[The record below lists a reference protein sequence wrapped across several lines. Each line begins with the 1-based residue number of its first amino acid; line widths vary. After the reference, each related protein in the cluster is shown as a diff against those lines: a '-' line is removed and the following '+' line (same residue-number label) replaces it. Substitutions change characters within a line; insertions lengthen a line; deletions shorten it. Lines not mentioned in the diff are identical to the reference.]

1 LTLIDATAHPL
12 RTGGLNAFGAFL
24 HTLAHQVSV
33 GIFLT
38 DSLGRC
44 LYVNP
49 HLCSLMDLHPSEIS
63 GREWL
68 HAVHPQDHDRVV
80 GEWNRATQERLT
92 FMDECRLQRS
102 DKSIR
107 WVMVEAFPL
116 RTGQDDVTGYLGA
129 IRDVTASKLALE
141 ALQASEGRYRTL
153 LDAFPRALFVH
164 ADGQLLFSNPAGA
177 RLLGAASTQELAG
190 RKLTNWFAADALEML
205 SFQAGRPAA
214 STGRTLRKSDG
225 TAFDVEVYVAPITY
239 NGAAAVLFTLSDPI
253 PQKEMT
259 AHRDHARK
267 IEAIA
272 ALSGGIAHEFNN
284 CLTAILGFTELALL
298 GVPTDGKCYGHL
310 QQVMLASKRARELVG
325 QMLTF
330 SRQADTAKQPIAP
343 HFLLKE
349 TLRLF
354 RMGLPD
360 TITVHETI
368 QASTRRLLADPTQV
382 HQVFVN
388 LLAYAQ
394 QSLMAAEGIL
404 EIRLEDIG
412 VGTNSVGSSLQLAPG
427 DYICL
432 TVSNSV
438 QETAAETQT
447 DVTGPILPAAGVGE
461 SPGIVLAVA
470 NGIVAELGGT
480 IRVTTLPRHGV
491 AVEVFFPVLT
501 EPELN
506 DSLAKVSG
514 ER

>member
-1 LTLIDATAHPL
+1 MDPHTA
-12 RTGGLNAFGAFL
+12 R
-24 HTLAHQVSV
+24 S
-33 GIFLT
+33 
-38 DSLGRC
+38 
-44 LYVNP
+44 
-49 HLCSLMDLHPSEIS
+49 S

-80 GEWNRATQERLT
+80 AEWNRATQEQLT
-92 FMDECRLQRS
+92 FVDECRLQRS
-102 DKSIR
+102 DESVR

-116 RTGQDDVTGYLGA
+116 RTGQDDVTGYLGT

-177 RLLGAASTQELAG
+177 RLLGAASPQELAG

-205 SFQAGRPAA
+205 SVQAGRSA
-214 STGRTLRKSDG
+214 THRTLRKSDG
-225 TAFDVEVYVAPITY
+225 TAFDVEVYVAPITF
-239 NGAAAVLFTLSDPI
+239 NGAAAVLFTLSDQTPG
-253 PQKEMT
+253 KEM
-259 AHRDHARK
+259 AARRHHARK

-298 GVPTDGKCYGHL
+298 GVPIDGKCYGHL

-330 SRQADTAKQPIAP
+330 SRQAETAKQPIAP

-394 QSLMAAEGIL
+394 QSLTAAEGIL
-404 EIRLEDIG
+404 EIRLEDIE
-412 VGTNSVGSSLQLAPG
+412 VGTNSVSSSLQLAPG
-427 DYICL
+427 DYVCL

-447 DVTGPILPAAGVGE
+447 DVTGPILPATRVGE

-491 AVEVFFPVLT
+491 AVEVYFPVLT